1 MTGPEPLRPRDGVD
15 DELRFHLESR
25 AAELVADGMPT
36 AAARA
41 QALREF
47 GDLDDARDFM
57 TAIDNRVDKRRARSE
72 LMREL
77 MQDMRYALRRLRAA
91 PGFTAVAVLTLALGV
106 GANTAIFS
114 VVRGVLL
121 RPLPFP
127 EPERLYAVYSAN
139 RSADLLRGAVSPPDL
154 DDWRAQRRSIADLGG
169 YFYSEG
175 SSGLDLTGRGA
186 PRRLSTV
193 FVAPGFFTTLGV
205 PPLHGR
211 LPRED
216 ELVRGGPDKVA
227 VLSHRFW
234 AAEFAADPSVVGR
247 SLTLGGTPHV
257 VIGVMPP
264 DMRFPSPD
272 ADLYVPYS
280 TIPDDAIP
288 RLRQV
293 RVLNAIARASAG
305 TSEDGVRAEM
315 AAIATR
321 LAAAYPEDRHWDA
334 ATVMPLAD
342 VIVGPVRDGLLVLF
356 GAVSLVLLI
365 ASVNVAG
372 LQLARAMER
381 GREIAVR
388 LALGA
393 RRGRLVRQLLTE
405 SVVLSLLGGVAGIV
419 VAIVALRGL
428 MALASDQLPRAAEVS
443 IDGVVL
449 AFTIVVTLAT
459 GLLFGLA
466 PALRSSRGGT
476 SSALRTTERSVA
488 GPGQHWLR
496 STLVILEVALAM
508 MLVIGAGL
516 MVRSFVALTTE
527 DAGFNADGL
536 LAVQFTIDGDRHSP
550 PDSGPRPFGS
560 GAPYTA
566 YYERA
571 IEAVRRLPGVVS
583 AAAVKDPPFRGNGE
597 RNGFQIA
604 GRPVPA
610 VEDPPSATVIHVS
623 EGYFRTIGA
632 RVDGRE
638 FAPTDR
644 TGAPVVVVV
653 NEAFARQYFPGERAL
668 GRRLRF
674 GAQDVEIVGVVND
687 IRQVAMAEPARPT
700 IYIHNLQN
708 SRIKTTLVVRTTG
721 DPMAMAA
728 AVREAIWAIDP
739 QQAITAVFTFDESV
753 SRALSR
759 PRLNTVLLGSF
770 GVLGLAL
777 GALGLYGVLAALVNE
792 RRREIG
798 VRLALGAA
806 PRDVRKL
813 VVGWG
818 LTLAAIGI
826 VAGGLAA
833 AVAGRFVAAIL
844 YGVTPFDVST
854 FAVTAAVLTGA
865 ALAASWLPA
874 RRAAAVDPIETLRE

>member
-1 MTGPEPLRPRDGVD
+1 
-15 DELRFHLESR
+15 
-25 AAELVADGMPT
+25 
-36 AAARA
+36 
-41 QALREF
+41 
-47 GDLDDARDFM
+47 
-57 TAIDNRVDKRRARSE
+57 
-72 LMREL
+72 
-77 MQDMRYALRRLRAA
+77 
-91 PGFTAVAVLTLALGV
+91 
-106 GANTAIFS
+106 
-114 VVRGVLL
+114 
-121 RPLPFP
+121 
-127 EPERLYAVYSAN
+127 
-139 RSADLLRGAVSPPDL
+139 
-154 DDWRAQRRSIADLGG
+154 
-169 YFYSEG
+169 
-175 SSGLDLTGRGA
+175 
-186 PRRLSTV
+186 
-193 FVAPGFFTTLGV
+193 
-205 PPLHGR
+205 
-211 LPRED
+211 
-216 ELVRGGPDKVA
+216 
-227 VLSHRFW
+227 
-234 AAEFAADPSVVGR
+234 
-247 SLTLGGTPHV
+247 
-257 VIGVMPP
+257 
-264 DMRFPSPD
+264 
-272 ADLYVPYS
+272 
-280 TIPDDAIP
+280 
-288 RLRQV
+288 
-293 RVLNAIARASAG
+293 
-305 TSEDGVRAEM
+305 
-315 AAIATR
+315 
-321 LAAAYPEDRHWDA
+321 
-334 ATVMPLAD
+334 
-342 VIVGPVRDGLLVLF
+342 
-356 GAVSLVLLI
+356 
-365 ASVNVAG
+365 
-372 LQLARAMER
+372 
-381 GREIAVR
+381 
-388 LALGA
+388 
-393 RRGRLVRQLLTE
+393 
-405 SVVLSLLGGVAGIV
+405 
-419 VAIVALRGL
+419 
-428 MALASDQLPRAAEVS
+428 
-443 IDGVVL
+443 
-449 AFTIVVTLAT
+449 
-459 GLLFGLA
+459 
-466 PALRSSRGGT
+466 
-476 SSALRTTERSVA
+476 
-488 GPGQHWLR
+488 
-496 STLVILEVALAM
+496 
-508 MLVIGAGL
+508 
-516 MVRSFVALTTE
+516 
-527 DAGFNADGL
+527 
-536 LAVQFTIDGDRHSP
+536 
-550 PDSGPRPFGS
+550 
-560 GAPYTA
+560 
-566 YYERA
+566 
-571 IEAVRRLPGVVS
+571 
-583 AAAVKDPPFRGNGE
+583 VKDPPFRGNGE